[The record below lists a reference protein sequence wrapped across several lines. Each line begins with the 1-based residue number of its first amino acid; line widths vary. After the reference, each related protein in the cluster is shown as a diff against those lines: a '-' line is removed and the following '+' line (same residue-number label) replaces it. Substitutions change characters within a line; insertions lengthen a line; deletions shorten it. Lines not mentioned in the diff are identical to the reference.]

1 MISQPTQSLTIG
13 IDSCLPNTVLVAMA
27 VRGLCEMTELSPVEV
42 NRIELCLVEIV
53 NNAIEHAYENKPGQ
67 KVETQVELTR
77 QSVSIT
83 VSDWGHSIPEEKL
96 DISSLVREDI
106 QNPDSLQ
113 SSGRGIYIVKNL
125 MDDIQYYSRDGKNSF
140 VMTMEARGA

>member
-125 MDDIQYYSRDGKNSF
+125 MDDVQYYSRDGKNSF